1 MKENSSVIGC
11 PKRQEQIIAQRGAD
25 EVLLFNMDDG
35 SYFALNEVG
44 NRIWELCD
52 GTHGMAEMVC
62 VLAKEYNAPA
72 EMIEMD
78 VLEVLE
84 DLRKKDLI
92 VDSEQDRRDVDGRG
106 PAQGAP

>member
-1 MKENSSVIGC
+1 MKENANFGGC
-11 PKRQEQIIAQRGAD
+11 PKRQEQIIAQKGSD

-35 SYFALNEVG
+35 SYYALNEVG

-72 EMIEMD
+72 EMIEPD
-78 VLEVLE
+78 VQEVLD
-84 DLRKKDLI
+84 DLRSKNLI
-92 VDSEQDRRDVDGRG
+92 VERRGD
-106 PAQGAP
+106 